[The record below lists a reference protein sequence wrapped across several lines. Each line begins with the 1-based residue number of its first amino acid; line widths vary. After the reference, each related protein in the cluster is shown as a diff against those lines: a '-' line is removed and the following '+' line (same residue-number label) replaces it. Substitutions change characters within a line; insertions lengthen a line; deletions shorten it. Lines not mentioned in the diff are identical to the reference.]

1 MSNFF
6 CFSLNTLSKL
16 DQLATG
22 KKTSTNLCF
31 NHCSLAKRLGM
42 FGRRFES
49 RPHFRGHQLDSGS
62 PCCAGMTSVFYQA
75 FFIRVKMQMF
85 VQRILQSG
93 FTSLQC
99 GGHCGVHRYHFQKWH
114 RPVYSTPTFLPI
126 SCKTQQHIYMQDTLP
141 LESAT

>member
-6 CFSLNTLSKL
+6 CFSLNTFSKL
-16 DQLATG
+16 DQLAASKMTR
-22 KKTSTNLCF
+22 TNLRF
-31 NHCSLAKRLGM
+31 NHCSLAKRLGLL
-42 FGRRFES
+42 GRRFQS
-49 RPHFRGHQLDSGS
+49 CPHFRGHQLDSGS
-62 PCCAGMTSVFYQA
+62 PCRAGVSSMFNQA

-93 FTSLQC
+93 FTSLQR

-114 RPVYSTPTFLPI
+114 RLVYSTPTFLPI
-126 SCKTQQHIYMQDTLP
+126 SCITQQHIYMQDTLP